1 MFQFLF
7 DIQKSIVIYH
17 INRIK
22 NKKSHVRKG
31 IWQKSNILSWLKK
44 IKIKLRPDRKY
55 LNTIKGIYE
64 KFPLTLY
71 LVNTQSFPLLLGIRQ
86 RYLLSPLLV
95 NIVWKAPAKAI
106 RQGNVINHLNLKG
119 VQTAKT
125 ISKKHDRIG
134 YFTLSDFKTYHRA
147 TIIIMDSWNG

>member
-31 IWQKSNILSWLKK
+31 IWQKSNILSWFKK

-95 NIVWKAPAKAI
+95 NVVLEVLVREI
-106 RQGNVINHLNLKG
+106 RQEKEIKDTQIRKKEIKLSTEL
-119 VQTAKT
+119 QS
-125 ISKKHDRIG
+125 SKYWYWHKDRHNR
-134 YFTLSDFKTYHRA
+134 S
-147 TIIIMDSWNG
+147 ME